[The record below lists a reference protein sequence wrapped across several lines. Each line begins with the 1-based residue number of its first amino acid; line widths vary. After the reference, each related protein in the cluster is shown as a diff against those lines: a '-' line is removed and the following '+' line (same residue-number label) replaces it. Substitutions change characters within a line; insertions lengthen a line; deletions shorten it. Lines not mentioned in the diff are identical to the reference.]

1 MSKGGGAP
9 KDTTTTTK
17 VVWDGDTTKMRKG
30 VFDLTNQ
37 FIDANKP
44 KTPEQ
49 FQAEIASVQAKT
61 KATQA
66 NLDKYAKY
74 VASGKSLN
82 PEQAARQKKWQEE
95 LASANSKVTALQ
107 GGQETQGEQNTLNNE
122 YGDQLDTRGD
132 LLNAQAGNVA
142 SVYDKILGGS
152 YDTNFNPVDNA
163 SISTITET
171 PTTDVTQSAKAEQAS
186 SGAGSYESP
195 EFKKLA
201 DYIAAIAQNSP
212 DYQSAVASLSPDYK
226 GVAVET
232 NPIYNGASASISDL
246 SNSAKELGAIDPTTA
261 LQRLLSGQIDNPYLS
276 SINQGNINQSMQ
288 GYNDM
293 LQNLNQQVMPGIN
306 NDAFAAGQYGG
317 SRQGIAQ
324 GLALQQAEQN
334 ARDLAQSNV
343 TAGNQLFGNAYQNAQ
358 QNMYGTANSLM
369 SLAGQNSQFNANSL
383 NDIAKLNA
391 NNNLQ
396 NEQFGATNINDI
408 LKFNANNNL
417 QNSQFNTTN
426 LNNMAQLNAN
436 NLLQKGQ
443 FDTGQQN
450 TMNQFNANNLMQN
463 NQYGANLENQFGL
476 SNAKNAA
483 DVSTANAGF
492 ATQAGITNANNSLSQ
507 SQFNAGA
514 SNTAALQDSNSMM
527 SALLNN
533 MQQSNTMSQFNAD
546 LGLQNNTQ
554 QMGQTTQNLQN
565 ALTGLNTGQA
575 GLTALSAGQDSIY
588 GAQNSLLNYD
598 NNKMLDLIDVG
609 TRAASMTPGNTTTTS
624 IGGATGGNNLLG
636 QIGGTAL
643 TAGALYSMVK

>member
-1 MSKGGGAP
+1 MKIFKALERFFSPKFYGGSSAP
-9 KDTTTTTK
+9 SNTSSTTK
-17 VVWDGDTTKMRKG
+17 ITYDGDTTKMRKG

-49 FQAEIASVQAKT
+49 VQAEIASVQAKT
-61 KATQA
+61 KATQS

-95 LASANSKVTALQ
+95 LASANSKVATLQ
-107 GGQETQGEQNTLNNE
+107 GGQETQGEQKALNSD
-122 YGDQLDTRGD
+122 YDSQLDTRGD
-132 LLNAQAGNVA
+132 LINAQAGNVA

-152 YDTNFNPVDNA
+152 YDTNFKPISDAKLSLVDNV
-163 SISTITET
+163 TEAG
-171 PTTDVTQSAKAEQAS
+171 DYQQAEA
-186 SGAGSYESP
+186 GAGYYDAP
-195 EFKKLA
+195 EFTQLA
-201 DYIAAIAQNSP
+201 DYFDAIAQNSP
-212 DYQSAVASLSPDYK
+212 DYQTAVASLSPDYQDIK
-226 GVAVET
+226 AET
-232 NPIYNGASASISDL
+232 SPIYNGASASISDL
-246 SNSAKELGAIDPTTA
+246 SNGAKALGAIDPTTS
-261 LQRLLSGQIDNPYLS
+261 LQRLLSGQIDNPYLN

-293 LQNLNQQVMPGIN
+293 LQNLNQQVMPSIN
-306 NDAFAAGQYGG
+306 SDAFAAGQYGG

-324 GLALQQAEQN
+324 GLAMQQAERN
-334 ARDLAQSNV
+334 ARDLTQSNV
-343 TAGNQLFGNAYQNAQ
+343 AAGSQLFGNAYQNAQ

-369 SLAGQNSQFNANSL
+369 SLAGQNTQFNANSL
-383 NDIAKLNA
+383 NDISKLNA

-426 LNNMAQLNAN
+426 LNNMEQFNAGN
-436 NLLQKGQ
+436 MLQKGQ

-450 TMNQFNANNLMQN
+450 NMEQFNAANLLQN
-463 NQYGANLENQFGL
+463 NQYGANLENQFAL

-483 DVSTANAGF
+483 DVSTANAGYT
-492 ATQAGITNANNSLSQ
+492 TQAGLTNANNSLSQ
-507 SQFNAGA
+507 SQFNANA
-514 SNTAALQDSNSMM
+514 YNNAA
-527 SALLNN
+527 LNN
-533 MQQSNTMSQFNAD
+533 MQQSNNMSQFNAN

-565 ALTGLNTGQA
+565 SLTGLNTGQA

-609 TRAASMTPGNTTTTS
+609 MRGASMTPGNTTTTTM
-624 IGGATGGNNLLG
+624 GNATGGNNLLG
-636 QIGGTAL
+636 QVGGTAL